1 MPAKTEAVNG
11 SFSGAEDEV
20 LTEAHDQAAEF
31 LLATPIGSLV
41 VDEAGFGSAFPVTP
55 FMSWDKGEISGPYD
69 NWGRV
74 RLTVEHL
81 VLAIESLNDL
91 QRAVFFTEIWRRRHE
106 DNQQKRGR

>member
-1 MPAKTEAVNG
+1 MAENSKAVKG
-11 SFSGAEDEV
+11 ALGGAEDEV

-31 LLATPIGSLV
+31 LLATPIGQLV
-41 VDEAGFGSAFPVTP
+41 VDEAEFGPTFPVTP
-55 FMSWDKGEISGPYD
+55 FMSWDNGEVSGPYD
-69 NWGRV
+69 NWRRV

-106 DNQQKRGR
+106 QKQGG

>member
-1 MPAKTEAVNG
+1 MPEKTEAVNG
-11 SFSGAEDEV
+11 ASSAPLSEV

-31 LLATPIGSLV
+31 LLATPIGQLGI
-41 VDEAGFGSAFPVTP
+41 DEAGFGPTFPVTP
-55 FMSWDKGEISGPYD
+55 FMAWDNGEVSGPYD
-69 NWGRV
+69 NWKRV

-106 DNQQKRGR
+106 REQGG

>member
-1 MPAKTEAVNG
+1 MPEKTEAVNG
-11 SFSGAEDEV
+11 VLSGAEDEV
-20 LTEAHDQAAEF
+20 MTEAHDEAAAF
-31 LLATPIGSLV
+31 LLATPIGPLV
-41 VDEAGFGSAFPVTP
+41 VDEAGFGPIFPVTP
-55 FMSWDKGEISGPYD
+55 FMAWDKGEISGPYD

-106 DNQQKRGR
+106 REQGG